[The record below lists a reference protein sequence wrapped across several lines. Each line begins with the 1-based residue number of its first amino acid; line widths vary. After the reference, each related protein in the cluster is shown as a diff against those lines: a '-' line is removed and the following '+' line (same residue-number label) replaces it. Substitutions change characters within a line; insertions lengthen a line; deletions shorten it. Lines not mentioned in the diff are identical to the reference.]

1 MLCLINVWMRKALII
16 RAKIKQRDLMSDAS
30 WALISLSFLILTHGF
45 ERDKEMYDRVMFS
58 NHIHI
63 FFDTLLIRSLIP
75 LPWKTD
81 SILMSRLWSSG
92 TVTQRLAFESDDLAL
107 SRGILGP
114 QWADVLP
121 AELPAKSQRYLLDL
135 WAMKCPED
143 PSPCPLWQQPHDRP
157 WVGIA

>member
-1 MLCLINVWMRKALII
+1 M
-16 RAKIKQRDLMSDAS
+16 
-30 WALISLSFLILTHGF
+30 SFLILTHGF

-121 AELPAKSQRYLLDL
+121 AELPAKSQHELSDV
-135 WAMKCPED
+135 WAKETVD
-143 PSPCPLWQQPHDRP
+143 GSSPQPLSHYR
-157 WVGIA
+157 